1 MVFFSLVPFNMI
13 LDTVYL
19 IAQILVTIN
28 VYILLDCFFLSFKL
42 GLLSL

>member
-1 MVFFSLVPFNMI
+1 MI

-28 VYILLDCFFLSFKL
+28 VYILLDYFFLSFKL
-42 GLLSL
+42 GLLS

>member
-1 MVFFSLVPFNMI
+1 MI

-28 VYILLDCFFLSFKL
+28 VYILLDWFFSQL
-42 GLLSL
+42 

>member
-1 MVFFSLVPFNMI
+1 MV

-28 VYILLDCFFLSFKL
+28 VYILLDCFFSQL
-42 GLLSL
+42 